1 MPSPGIN
8 RNDRSYFS
16 GLAIFGIIEFALI
29 GFVFGLLA
37 PNYWLKSRI
46 KQRQEEIVRTLPD
59 ILDLIMVSVEAGLG
73 FDAAIM
79 KVVEKQ
85 KGALATE
92 FSTVLQ
98 EIKIGKPRR
107 DALRDMARRNN
118 IEDLSNV
125 IAALVQADQLGI
137 SIGGVLR
144 NQAKQ
149 VRQKRRQRAQ
159 EQAQKAPVKI
169 MIPLVFF
176 IFTSVFIVILGP
188 AMITILEYL
197 SH

>member
-1 MPSPGIN
+1 
-8 RNDRSYFS
+8 
-16 GLAIFGIIEFALI
+16 LAIFGIIEFALI